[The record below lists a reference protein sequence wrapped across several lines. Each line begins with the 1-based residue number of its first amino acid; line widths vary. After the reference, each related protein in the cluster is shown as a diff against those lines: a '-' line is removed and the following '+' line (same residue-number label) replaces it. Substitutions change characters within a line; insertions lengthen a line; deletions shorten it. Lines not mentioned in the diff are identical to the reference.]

1 MNKITLFGVVQ
12 GVGMRPFIYTLAQKL
27 ELVGFV
33 RNTQVAL
40 EIILPAHKTESFLN
54 ALKKGLPP
62 LALVEKI
69 IISPYDKTLKFNDFR
84 ILESKNHPLNLLS
97 QIPKD
102 LGVCEDCLREI
113 RDKNSPYFHYA
124 FNSCAKCGARYS
136 LLSALPYDRENSAL
150 KPFKLC
156 GFCAFVYKDANNKR
170 FHIQGISCKK
180 CGITLNYKRFKND
193 DALLECAKDIQKG
206 KIIALKG
213 NDDALLE
220 CAKDIQKGKIIALK
234 GLGGFALLCDGRNF
248 QTIERLRLLKNRPLK
263 PFALM
268 FKDLNTAK
276 QHAFLN
282 ALECESLNSTSAPI
296 LLARKKPN
304 TPLAPNIAK
313 NSPFYGVILPY
324 TPLHALLLDLLD
336 FPIVF
341 TSANF
346 SSLPLASDEAEI
358 DALSFIFDFKL
369 THNRAI
375 IHRIDDSIAQCID
388 NAIRPMRLARGFAPL
403 YLTLPKRS
411 NHSPK
416 KILALGAE
424 QKGHFSLLDSETS
437 ILLLSP
443 FCGDLSVLE
452 NEKHFKETLNF
463 FLKTYDFKPTIL
475 ACDKHKNYTT
485 TKMAFDFNTPL
496 LQVQHH
502 HAHFLANVLDALLQD
517 PHLNHPF
524 IGIIWDGS
532 GAYENKIYGAE
543 CFVGDFERIEE
554 IARFEEFLLLGG
566 EKAIKE
572 PKRLVLEIA
581 LKHQLNK
588 LLKRVQKHFK
598 EDELEIFQQMHD
610 REIQSVA
617 TNSIG
622 RLFDIVA
629 FSLDLVGT
637 ISFEAESGQVLENL
651 ALQSDEIAF
660 YPFKIKNSVV
670 CLKEFYQAFE
680 KDLGVLEPERIAKK
694 FFNSLVEII
703 TALIAPF
710 KKHVVVCSGGVF
722 CNQLL
727 CEQLA
732 KRLRGLKRQ
741 YFFHKHFP
749 PNDSSIPV
757 GQALMAYFN
766 PTIIKKG

>member
-1 MNKITLFGVVQ
+1 MCNDATLLNQITLFGVVQ
-12 GVGMRPFIYTLAQKL
+12 GVGMRPFVYTLAQKL
-27 ELVGFV
+27 GLVGFT
-33 RNTQVAL
+33 RNTQAAL

-69 IISPYDKTLKFNDFR
+69 IISPYDKALHFNDFR

-136 LLSALPYDRENSAL
+136 LLNALPYDRENSAL

-156 GFCAFVYKDANNKR
+156 KFCASVYKDAHNKR

-180 CGITLNYKRFKND
+180 CGIALNYK
-193 DALLECAKDIQKG
+193 Q
-206 KIIALKG
+206 LK

-234 GLGGFALLCDGRNF
+234 GLGGFALLCDARNF

-268 FKDLNTAK
+268 FKDLNSAK

-282 ALECESLNSTSAPI
+282 ELECESLSSISAPI
-296 LLARKKPN
+296 LLARKKPD
-304 TPLAPNIAK
+304 TQLAPNIAK

-375 IHRIDDSIAQCID
+375 IHRIDDSIAQRVD

-403 YLTLPKRS
+403 YLALPKRS
-411 NHSPK
+411 NHPPK

-437 ILLLSP
+437 VLLLSP

-463 FLKTYDFKPTIL
+463 FLKTYDFKPTLL
-475 ACDKHKNYTT
+475 ACDKHQNYTT
-485 TKMAFDFNTPL
+485 TQMAFEFNTPL

-502 HAHFLANVLDALLQD
+502 HAHFLASVLDALLQD

-532 GAYENKIYGAE
+532 GAYDNKIYGAE

-554 IARFEEFLLLGG
+554 IARFEEFWLLGG
-566 EKAIKE
+566 QKAIKE
-572 PKRLVLEIA
+572 PKRLILEIA

-588 LLKRVQKHFK
+588 LLGRIQKHFK
-598 EDELEIFQQMHD
+598 EDELEIFKQMHD
-610 REIQSVA
+610 KKIQSVA

-660 YPFKIKNSVV
+660 YPFEIKNSVV
-670 CLKEFYQAFE
+670 GLKEFYQAFE
-680 KDLGVLEPERIAKK
+680 KDLGVLEPKCIAKK

-710 KKHVVVCSGGVF
+710 KEHVVVCSGGVF

-732 KRLRGLKRQ
+732 KRLKKLQRE

>member
-33 RNTQVAL
+33 RNTQAAL
-40 EIILPAHKTESFLN
+40 EIILPTHQTESFLN

-69 IISPYDKTLKFNDFR
+69 IISPYDKTLKFNGFR
-84 ILESKNHPLNLLS
+84 ILESKNHSLNLIS

-136 LLSALPYDRENSAL
+136 LLNALPYDRENSAL

-180 CGITLNYKRFKND
+180 CGITLNYKHFK
-193 DALLECAKDIQKG
+193 
-206 KIIALKG
+206 

-234 GLGGFALLCDGRNF
+234 GLGGFALLCDARNF

-268 FKDLNTAK
+268 FKDLSTAK

-388 NAIRPMRLARGFAPL
+388 NAMRPMRLARGFAPL

-411 NHSPK
+411 NHSQK

-475 ACDKHKNYTT
+475 ACDKHQNYTT
-485 TKMAFDFNTPL
+485 TKMACDFNTPL

-502 HAHFLANVLDALLQD
+502 HAHFLASVLDALLQD
-517 PHLNHPF
+517 PHLNDPF

-588 LLKRVQKHFK
+588 LLKRVQKHSK

-610 REIQSVA
+610 RKIQSIA

-622 RLFDIVA
+622 RLFDIIA

-710 KKHVVVCSGGVF
+710 KEHVVVCSGGVF

>member
-1 MNKITLFGVVQ
+1 MNQITLFGVVQ

-33 RNTQVAL
+33 RNAQAAL

-54 ALKKGLPP
+54 ALKKELPP
-62 LALVEKI
+62 LALIKKI
-69 IISPYDKTLKFNDFR
+69 IISPYNKALNFNDFR

-102 LGVCEDCLREI
+102 LGVCKDCLREI

-136 LLSALPYDRENSAL
+136 LLNAMPYDRENSAL

-156 GFCAFVYKDANNKR
+156 EFCASVYKDAHNKR

-180 CGITLNYKRFKND
+180 CGIALNYKRFK
-193 DALLECAKDIQKG
+193 KRFK
-206 KIIALKG
+206 

-234 GLGGFALLCDGRNF
+234 GLGGFALLCDARNF
-248 QTIERLRLLKNRPLK
+248 KTIERLRLLKNRPLK

-268 FKDLNTAK
+268 FKDLESAK

-282 ALECESLNSTSAPI
+282 ALECESLISTSAPI
-296 LLARKKPN
+296 LLVRKKPD
-304 TPLAPNIAK
+304 TQLAPNIAK

-346 SSLPLASDEAEI
+346 SSLPLASDETEI
-358 DALSFIFDFKL
+358 DSLSFIFDFKL

-375 IHRIDDSIAQCID
+375 IHRIDDSIVQRVD
-388 NAIRPMRLARGFAPL
+388 NIIRPMRLARGFAPL

-411 NHSPK
+411 NHTPK

-437 ILLLSP
+437 VLLLSP

-463 FLKTYDFKPTIL
+463 FLKTYDFKPTLL
-475 ACDKHKNYTT
+475 ACDKHQNYTT
-485 TKMAFDFNTPL
+485 TQMALEFNTPL

-502 HAHFLANVLDALLQD
+502 HAHFLASVLDALLQN

-524 IGIIWDGS
+524 IGIVWDGS
-532 GAYENKIYGAE
+532 GAYENKVYGAE

-554 IARFEEFLLLGG
+554 IARFEEFWLLGG
-566 EKAIKE
+566 QKAIKE

-610 REIQSVA
+610 KKIQSVA

-651 ALQSDEIAF
+651 ALQSDESAF
-660 YPFKIKNSVV
+660 YPFTIKNSVV

-680 KDLGVLEPERIAKK
+680 KDLGVLEPKRIAKK

-710 KKHVVVCSGGVF
+710 KEHVVVCSGGVF

-732 KRLRGLKRQ
+732 KRLKKLQRE

-766 PTIIKKG
+766 PIIIKKG

>member
-12 GVGMRPFIYTLAQKL
+12 GVGMRPFVYTLAQKL

-33 RNTQVAL
+33 RNTQAAL
-40 EIILPAHKTESFLN
+40 EIVLPAHKTESFLN

-69 IISPYDKTLKFNDFR
+69 IISPYDKALHFNDFR

-136 LLSALPYDRENSAL
+136 LLNALPYDRENSAL

-156 GFCAFVYKDANNKR
+156 EFCASVYQDPTNKR

-180 CGITLNYKRFKND
+180 CGIALNYKRFKND
-193 DALLECAKDIQKG
+193 NALLECAKD
-206 KIIALKG
+206 L
-213 NDDALLE
+213 
-220 CAKDIQKGKIIALK
+220 QKGKIIALK
-234 GLGGFALLCDGRNF
+234 GLGGFALLCDARNF

-268 FKDLNTAK
+268 FKDLKSAK

-296 LLARKKPN
+296 LLVRKKPD
-304 TPLAPNIAK
+304 TQLAPNIAK

-375 IHRIDDSIAQCID
+375 IHRIDDSIVQRVD
-388 NAIRPMRLARGFAPL
+388 NIIRPMRLARGFAPL

-411 NHSPK
+411 NGSQK

-424 QKGHFSLLDSETS
+424 QKGHFSLLDSKTS
-437 ILLLSP
+437 VLLLSP

-463 FLKTYDFKPTIL
+463 FLKTYDFKPTLL
-475 ACDKHKNYTT
+475 ACDKHQNYTT
-485 TKMAFDFNTPL
+485 TQMAFDFNTPL

-502 HAHFLANVLDALLQD
+502 HAHFLASVLDALLQD

-532 GAYENKIYGAE
+532 GAYENKVYGAE
-543 CFVGDFERIEE
+543 CFVGDLERIEE
-554 IARFEEFLLLGG
+554 VARFEEFWLLGG
-566 EKAIKE
+566 QKAIKE

-588 LLKRVQKHFK
+588 LLERIQKHFK

-610 REIQSVA
+610 KKIQSVA

-660 YPFKIKNSVV
+660 YPFEIKNSVV
-670 CLKEFYQAFE
+670 GLKDFYQAFE
-680 KDLGVLEPERIAKK
+680 KDLGVLEPKRIAKK

-710 KKHVVVCSGGVF
+710 KEHVVVCSGGVF

-732 KRLRGLKRQ
+732 QRLRGLKRQ

-749 PNDSSIPV
+749 PNDSSIPI

>member
-33 RNTQVAL
+33 RNTQAAL
-40 EIILPAHKTESFLN
+40 EIVLPAHKTESFLN
-54 ALKKGLPP
+54 ALKKELPP

-69 IISPYDKTLKFNDFR
+69 IISPYDKVLHFNDFR

-102 LGVCEDCLREI
+102 LGVCKDCLREI

-136 LLSALPYDRENSAL
+136 LLNALPYDRENSAL

-156 GFCAFVYKDANNKR
+156 EFCASIYQDPTNKR

-180 CGITLNYKRFKND
+180 CGIALNYKRFK
-193 DALLECAKDIQKG
+193 
-206 KIIALKG
+206 

-234 GLGGFALLCDGRNF
+234 GLGGFALLCDARNF

-268 FKDLNTAK
+268 FKDLNAAK

-296 LLARKKPN
+296 LLARKKPD
-304 TPLAPNIAK
+304 TQLAPNIAK

-358 DALSFIFDFKL
+358 DSLSFIFDFKL

-375 IHRIDDSIAQCID
+375 IHRIDDSIVQRVD
-388 NAIRPMRLARGFAPL
+388 NIIRPMRLARGFAPL

-411 NHSPK
+411 NGSPK
-416 KILALGAE
+416 KILALGAQ
-424 QKGHFSLLDSETS
+424 QKGHFSLLNSETS

-463 FLKTYDFKPTIL
+463 FLKTYDFKPTLL

-502 HAHFLANVLDALLQD
+502 HAHFLASVLDALLQD

-532 GAYENKIYGAE
+532 GAYDNKIYGAE

-554 IARFEEFLLLGG
+554 VARFEEFWLLGG
-566 EKAIKE
+566 RKAIKE

-588 LLKRVQKHFK
+588 LLRCVQKHFK

-610 REIQSVA
+610 KKIQSVA

-629 FSLDLVGT
+629 FSLDLTGT

-651 ALQSDEIAF
+651 ALQSDEITF
-660 YPFKIKNSVV
+660 YPFEIKNSVV
-670 CLKEFYQAFE
+670 GLKEFYQAFE
-680 KDLGVLEPERIAKK
+680 KDLGVLEPKRIAKK

-710 KKHVVVCSGGVF
+710 KGHVVVCSGGVF

-749 PNDSSIPV
+749 PNDSSIPI

>member
-12 GVGMRPFIYTLAQKL
+12 GVGMRPFVYTLAQKL
-27 ELVGFV
+27 GLVGFA
-33 RNTQVAL
+33 RNAQAAL
-40 EIILPAHKTESFLN
+40 EIVLPAHKTESFLN

-69 IISPYDKTLKFNDFR
+69 IISPYDKALHFNDFR

-136 LLSALPYDRENSAL
+136 LLNAMPYDRENSAL

-156 GFCAFVYKDANNKR
+156 GFCASVYKDANNKR

-180 CGITLNYKRFKND
+180 CGIALNYKRFK
-193 DALLECAKDIQKG
+193 
-206 KIIALKG
+206 

-234 GLGGFALLCDGRNF
+234 GLGGFALLCDARNF

-268 FKDLNTAK
+268 FKDLNAAK

-282 ALECESLNSTSAPI
+282 ELECESLNSVSAPI

-304 TPLAPNIAK
+304 VKLAPNIAK

-336 FPIVF
+336 SPIVF

-346 SSLPLASDEAEI
+346 NSLPLASDEKEI
-358 DALSFIFDFKL
+358 DSLHFIFDFKL

-375 IHRIDDSIAQCID
+375 IHRIDDSIAQRVD

-411 NHSPK
+411 FNAPK

-437 ILLLSP
+437 VVLLSP

-475 ACDKHKNYTT
+475 ACDKHQNYTT
-485 TKMAFDFNTPL
+485 TKMAFEFNTPL

-502 HAHFLANVLDALLQD
+502 HAHFLASVLDALLQD

-524 IGIIWDGS
+524 IGIVWDGS
-532 GAYENKIYGAE
+532 GAYENKVYGAE
-543 CFVGDFERIEE
+543 CFVGDLERIEE
-554 IARFEEFLLLGG
+554 VARFEEFWLLGG
-566 EKAIKE
+566 QKAIKE
-572 PKRLVLEIA
+572 PRRLVLEIA

-610 REIQSVA
+610 KKIQSVA

-660 YPFKIKNSVV
+660 YPFEIKNSVV
-670 CLKEFYQAFE
+670 GLKEFYQAFE
-680 KDLGVLEPERIAKK
+680 KDLGVLEPKRIAKK
-694 FFNSLVEII
+694 FFNSLIEII

-710 KKHVVVCSGGVF
+710 KGHVVVCSGGVF

-732 KRLRGLKRQ
+732 KRLKKLQRE

>member
-33 RNTQVAL
+33 RNTQAAL

-62 LALVEKI
+62 LALVEKT
-69 IISPYDKTLKFNDFR
+69 IISPYDKALHFNGFR

-136 LLSALPYDRENSAL
+136 LLNAMPYDRENSAL

-156 GFCAFVYKDANNKR
+156 KFCASTYQDPTNKR

-180 CGITLNYKRFKND
+180 CGIAPNYKRFK
-193 DALLECAKDIQKG
+193 
-206 KIIALKG
+206 

-234 GLGGFALLCDGRNF
+234 GLGGFALLCDARNF

-268 FKDLNTAK
+268 FKDLKSAK

-282 ALECESLNSTSAPI
+282 ELECESLSSINAPI
-296 LLARKKPN
+296 LLARKKPD
-304 TPLAPNIAK
+304 TQLAPNIAK

-336 FPIVF
+336 SPIIF

-346 SSLPLASDEAEI
+346 SSLPLASDEKEI
-358 DALSFIFDFKL
+358 DSLHFIFDFKL

-375 IHRIDDSIAQCID
+375 IHRIDDSIAQRVD

-411 NHSPK
+411 FNAPK

-437 ILLLSP
+437 VVLLSP

-463 FLKTYDFKPTIL
+463 FLKTYDFKPTLL
-475 ACDKHKNYTT
+475 ACDKHQNYTT
-485 TKMAFDFNTPL
+485 TKMAFEFNTPL

-502 HAHFLANVLDALLQD
+502 HAHFLASILDALLQD

-524 IGIIWDGS
+524 IGIVWDGS

-554 IARFEEFLLLGG
+554 TARFEEFWLLGG
-566 EKAIKE
+566 QKAIKE
-572 PKRLVLEIA
+572 PKRLVLEIS

-588 LLKRVQKHFK
+588 LLERIQKHFK

-610 REIQSVA
+610 KKIQSIA

-629 FSLDLVGT
+629 FSLDLTGT

-660 YPFKIKNSVV
+660 YPFTIKNSVV
-670 CLKEFYQAFE
+670 GLKDFYQAFE

-703 TALIAPF
+703 TALIVPF
-710 KKHVVVCSGGVF
+710 KEHVVVCSGGVF

-749 PNDSSIPV
+749 PNDSSIPI

>member
-33 RNTQVAL
+33 RNTQAAL
-40 EIILPAHKTESFLN
+40 EIILPAHQTESFLN

-69 IISPYDKTLKFNDFR
+69 VISPYDKTLKSNDFR

-113 RDKNSPYFHYA
+113 RDKSSPYFHYA

-136 LLSALPYDRENSAL
+136 LLNALPYDRENSAL

-156 GFCAFVYKDANNKR
+156 GFCASTYQDPTNKR

-180 CGITLNYKRFKND
+180 CGITLNYKHFK
-193 DALLECAKDIQKG
+193 
-206 KIIALKG
+206 

-234 GLGGFALLCDGRNF
+234 GLGGFALLCDARNF

-282 ALECESLNSTSAPI
+282 ALECESLNSTSTPI

-375 IHRIDDSIAQCID
+375 IHRIDDSIVQCID
-388 NAIRPMRLARGFAPL
+388 NAMRPMRLARGFAPL

-411 NHSPK
+411 NDSQK

-485 TKMAFDFNTPL
+485 TKMACDFNTPL

-502 HAHFLANVLDALLQD
+502 HAHFLASVLDALLQD
-517 PHLNHPF
+517 PHLNDPF

-588 LLKRVQKHFK
+588 LLECVQKHFK

-610 REIQSVA
+610 REIQSTA

-629 FSLDLVGT
+629 FSLDLTRT

-710 KKHVVVCSGGVF
+710 KEHVVVCSGGVF

>member
-1 MNKITLFGVVQ
+1 MCNDAALLNKITLFGVVQ
-12 GVGMRPFIYTLAQKL
+12 GVGMRPFVYTLAQKL
-27 ELVGFV
+27 GLVGFA
-33 RNTQVAL
+33 RNAQAAL
-40 EIILPAHKTESFLN
+40 EIVLPAHKTESFLN

-69 IISPYDKTLKFNDFR
+69 IISPYDKALHFNDFR

-136 LLSALPYDRENSAL
+136 LLNAMPYDRENSAL

-156 GFCAFVYKDANNKR
+156 GFCASVYKDAHNKR

-180 CGITLNYKRFKND
+180 CGIALTYK
-193 DALLECAKDIQKG
+193 Q
-206 KIIALKG
+206 LK

-234 GLGGFALLCDGRNF
+234 GLGGFALLCDARNF
-248 QTIERLRLLKNRPLK
+248 KTIERLRLLKNRPLK

-268 FKDLNTAK
+268 FKDLNSAK

-296 LLARKKPN
+296 LLARKKPD
-304 TPLAPNIAK
+304 TQLAPNIAK

-346 SSLPLASDEAEI
+346 SSLPLASNEKEI
-358 DALSFIFDFKL
+358 DSLHFIFDFKL

-375 IHRIDDSIAQCID
+375 IHRIDDSIAQRVD

-411 NHSPK
+411 NHPPK
-416 KILALGAE
+416 KILALGTE

-437 ILLLSP
+437 VLLLSP

-463 FLKTYDFKPTIL
+463 FLKTYDFKPTLL
-475 ACDKHKNYTT
+475 ACDKHQNYTT
-485 TKMAFDFNTPL
+485 TQMAFEFNTPL

-502 HAHFLANVLDALLQD
+502 HAHFLASVLDALLQD

-524 IGIIWDGS
+524 IGIVWDGS
-532 GAYENKIYGAE
+532 GAYENKVYGAE
-543 CFVGDFERIEE
+543 CFVGDLERIEE
-554 IARFEEFLLLGG
+554 IARFEEFWLLGG
-566 EKAIKE
+566 QKAIKE
-572 PKRLVLEIA
+572 PRRLVLEIA

-598 EDELEIFQQMHD
+598 EDELGIFKQMHD
-610 REIQSVA
+610 KKIQSVA

-660 YPFKIKNSVV
+660 YPFEIKNSVV
-670 CLKEFYQAFE
+670 GLKEFYQAFE
-680 KDLGVLEPERIAKK
+680 KDLGVLEPNRIAKK

-710 KKHVVVCSGGVF
+710 KGHVVVCSGGVF

-732 KRLRGLKRQ
+732 KRLKKLQRE

-766 PTIIKKG
+766 PTIIKKDKNG

>member
-1 MNKITLFGVVQ
+1 MCNDATLLNKITLFGVVQ
-12 GVGMRPFIYTLAQKL
+12 GVGMRPFVYTLAQKL

-33 RNTQVAL
+33 RNTQAAL

-54 ALKKGLPP
+54 ALKKELPP
-62 LALVEKI
+62 LALIKKI
-69 IISPYDKTLKFNDFR
+69 IISPYDKALHFNDFR

-102 LGVCEDCLREI
+102 LGVCKDCLREI

-136 LLSALPYDRENSAL
+136 LLNALPYDRENSAL

-156 GFCAFVYKDANNKR
+156 EFCASIYQDPTNKR

-180 CGITLNYKRFKND
+180 CGIVLNYKRFKND
-193 DALLECAKDIQKG
+193 DALLECAKD
-206 KIIALKG
+206 L
-213 NDDALLE
+213 
-220 CAKDIQKGKIIALK
+220 QKGKIIALK

-296 LLARKKPN
+296 LLAHKKPD

-358 DALSFIFDFKL
+358 DSLSFIFDFKL

-375 IHRIDDSIAQCID
+375 IHRIDDSIVQRVD
-388 NAIRPMRLARGFAPL
+388 NIIRPMRLARGFAPL

-411 NHSPK
+411 NGSPK
-416 KILALGAE
+416 KILALGAQ

-463 FLKTYDFKPTIL
+463 FLKTYDFKPTLL
-475 ACDKHKNYTT
+475 ACDKHQNYTT
-485 TKMAFDFNTPL
+485 TKMAFEFNTPL

-502 HAHFLANVLDALLQD
+502 HAHFLASVLDALLQD
-517 PHLNHPF
+517 PHLNNPF
-524 IGIIWDGS
+524 IGIVWDGS

-543 CFVGDFERIEE
+543 CFVGDLERIEE
-554 IARFEEFLLLGG
+554 VARFEEFLLLGG
-566 EKAIKE
+566 QKAIKE

-610 REIQSVA
+610 KKIQSVA

-622 RLFDIVA
+622 RLFDIIA
-629 FSLDLVGT
+629 FSLDLTGT

-660 YPFKIKNSVV
+660 YPFTIKNSVV
-670 CLKEFYQAFE
+670 CLKDFYQAFE

-710 KKHVVVCSGGVF
+710 KEHVVVCSGGVF

-732 KRLRGLKRQ
+732 KRLRGLKRK

-749 PNDSSIPV
+749 PNDSSIPI

>member
-33 RNTQVAL
+33 RNTQAAL

-62 LALVEKI
+62 LALVKKT
-69 IISPYDKTLKFNDFR
+69 IISPYDKALHFNDFR

-102 LGVCEDCLREI
+102 LGVCKDCLREI
-113 RDKNSPYFHYA
+113 RDKNSHYFHYA

-136 LLSALPYDRENSAL
+136 LLNAMPYDRENSAL

-156 GFCAFVYKDANNKR
+156 KFCASVYKDAHNKR

-180 CGITLNYKRFKND
+180 CGIALNYK
-193 DALLECAKDIQKG
+193 Q
-206 KIIALKG
+206 LK

-234 GLGGFALLCDGRNF
+234 GLGGFALLCDARNF

-268 FKDLNTAK
+268 FKDLNSVK

-282 ALECESLNSTSAPI
+282 ALECESLNSASAPI
-296 LLARKKPN
+296 LLAHKKPD
-304 TPLAPNIAK
+304 TQLAPNIAK

-346 SSLPLASDEAEI
+346 SSLPLASDEKEI
-358 DALSFIFDFKL
+358 DSLHFIFDFKL

-375 IHRIDDSIAQCID
+375 IHRIDDSIAQYID

-411 NHSPK
+411 NGSPK

-463 FLKTYDFKPTIL
+463 FLKTYDFKPTLL

-502 HAHFLANVLDALLQD
+502 HAHFLASVLDALLQD

-524 IGIIWDGS
+524 IGIVWDGS

-543 CFVGDFERIEE
+543 CFVGDLERIEE
-554 IARFEEFLLLGG
+554 IARFEEFWLLGG
-566 EKAIKE
+566 QKAIKE

-588 LLKRVQKHFK
+588 LLKHVQKHFK

-610 REIQSVA
+610 KKIQSIA

-629 FSLDLVGT
+629 FSLGLTGT

-680 KDLGVLEPERIAKK
+680 KDLGVLEPKRIAKK

-710 KKHVVVCSGGVF
+710 KEHVVVCSGGVF

-749 PNDSSIPV
+749 PNDSSIPI

-766 PTIIKKG
+766 PTII

>member
-33 RNTQVAL
+33 RNTQAAL
-40 EIILPAHKTESFLN
+40 EIILPTHKTESFLN

-69 IISPYDKTLKFNDFR
+69 IISPYDKTLKSNDFR

-136 LLSALPYDRENSAL
+136 LLNALPYDRENSAL

-180 CGITLNYKRFKND
+180 CGITLNYKHFK
-193 DALLECAKDIQKG
+193 
-206 KIIALKG
+206 

-234 GLGGFALLCDGRNF
+234 GLGGFALLCDARNF

-296 LLARKKPN
+296 LLAHKKPN

-358 DALSFIFDFKL
+358 DALNFIFDFKL

-375 IHRIDDSIAQCID
+375 IHRIDDSIAQHID
-388 NAIRPMRLARGFAPL
+388 NAMRPMRLARGFAPL

-411 NHSPK
+411 NGSPK
-416 KILALGAE
+416 KILALGAQ

-502 HAHFLANVLDALLQD
+502 HAHFLASVLDALLQD
-517 PHLNHPF
+517 PHLNDPF

-610 REIQSVA
+610 RKIQSIA

-622 RLFDIVA
+622 RLFDIIA

-670 CLKEFYQAFE
+670 CLKDFYQAFE

-694 FFNSLVEII
+694 FFNSLTEII

-710 KKHVVVCSGGVF
+710 KEHVVVCSGGVF

-749 PNDSSIPV
+749 PNDSSIPI

>member
-1 MNKITLFGVVQ
+1 MVQ

-33 RNTQVAL
+33 RNTQAAL

-69 IISPYDKTLKFNDFR
+69 IINPYDKTLKSNDFR

-136 LLSALPYDRENSAL
+136 LLNALPYDRENSAL

-156 GFCAFVYKDANNKR
+156 RFCAFVYKDANNKR

-180 CGITLNYKRFKND
+180 CGITLNYKHFK
-193 DALLECAKDIQKG
+193 
-206 KIIALKG
+206 

-234 GLGGFALLCDGRNF
+234 GLGGFALLCDARNF

-296 LLARKKPN
+296 LLVRKKPN

-336 FPIVF
+336 FPIIF

-346 SSLPLASDEAEI
+346 NSLPLASDEAEI

-463 FLKTYDFKPTIL
+463 FLKTYDFKPTLL

-485 TKMAFDFNTPL
+485 TKMACDFNTPL
-496 LQVQHH
+496 MQVQHH
-502 HAHFLANVLDALLQD
+502 HAHFLASVLDALLQD
-517 PHLNHPF
+517 PHLNDPF

-532 GAYENKIYGAE
+532 GVYENKIYGAE

-581 LKHQLNK
+581 LKHQLNI
-588 LLKRVQKHFK
+588 LLERVQKHFK

-629 FSLDLVGT
+629 FSLDLTGT

-670 CLKEFYQAFE
+670 CLKDFYQAFE

-694 FFNSLVEII
+694 FFNSLTEII

-710 KKHVVVCSGGVF
+710 KEHVVVCSGGVF

-749 PNDSSIPV
+749 PNDSSISI

>member
-1 MNKITLFGVVQ
+1 MCNDATLLNKITLFGVVQ

-33 RNTQVAL
+33 RNTQAAL
-40 EIILPAHKTESFLN
+40 EIILPAHQTESFLN

-69 IISPYDKTLKFNDFR
+69 IISPYDKTLKSNDFR
-84 ILESKNHPLNLLS
+84 ILESKNHSLNLLS

-136 LLSALPYDRENSAL
+136 LLNALPYDRENSAL

-156 GFCAFVYKDANNKR
+156 GFCTFVYKDANNKR

-206 KIIALKG
+206 KIIAF
-213 NDDALLE
+213 
-220 CAKDIQKGKIIALK
+220 K
-234 GLGGFALLCDGRNF
+234 GLGGFALLCDARNF

-336 FPIVF
+336 FPIIF

-346 SSLPLASDEAEI
+346 SSLPLASDEDEI

-369 THNRAI
+369 THNRTI
-375 IHRIDDSIAQCID
+375 IHRIDDSIVQCID
-388 NAIRPMRLARGFAPL
+388 NAMRPMRLARGFAPL

-485 TKMAFDFNTPL
+485 TKMACDFNTPL

-502 HAHFLANVLDALLQD
+502 HAHFLASVLDALLQD
-517 PHLNHPF
+517 PHLNNPF

-554 IARFEEFLLLGG
+554 VARFEEFLLLGG

-572 PKRLVLEIA
+572 PKRLVLEIS

-588 LLKRVQKHFK
+588 LLERVQKHFK

-629 FSLDLVGT
+629 FSLDLTGT

-670 CLKEFYQAFE
+670 CLKDFYQAFE

-710 KKHVVVCSGGVF
+710 KEHVVVCSGGVF

>member
-1 MNKITLFGVVQ
+1 MCNDAALLNKITLFGVVQ
-12 GVGMRPFIYTLAQKL
+12 GVGMRPFVYTLAQKL
-27 ELVGFV
+27 GLVGFA
-33 RNTQVAL
+33 RNAQAAL
-40 EIILPAHKTESFLN
+40 EIVLPTHKTESFLN

-69 IISPYDKTLKFNDFR
+69 VISPYDKALHFNDFR

-136 LLSALPYDRENSAL
+136 LLNALPYDRENSAL

-156 GFCAFVYKDANNKR
+156 GFCASVYKDANNKR

-180 CGITLNYKRFKND
+180 CGIALNYK
-193 DALLECAKDIQKG
+193 Q
-206 KIIALKG
+206 LK

-234 GLGGFALLCDGRNF
+234 GLGGFALLCDARNF
-248 QTIERLRLLKNRPLK
+248 QTIERLRLLKKRPLK

-268 FKDLNTAK
+268 FKDLKSAK

-282 ALECESLNSTSAPI
+282 ELECESLISVSAPI
-296 LLARKKPN
+296 LLARKKPD
-304 TPLAPNIAK
+304 TQLAPNIAK

-346 SSLPLASDEAEI
+346 SSLPLASDEKEI
-358 DALSFIFDFKL
+358 DSLHFIFDFKL

-375 IHRIDDSIAQCID
+375 IHRIDDSIAQRVD

-411 NHSPK
+411 NHPPK

-463 FLKTYDFKPTIL
+463 FLKTYDFKPTLL
-475 ACDKHKNYTT
+475 ACDKHQNYTT
-485 TKMAFDFNTPL
+485 TKMAFEFNTPL

-502 HAHFLANVLDALLQD
+502 HAHFLASVLDALLQD

-532 GAYENKIYGAE
+532 GAYDNKIYGAE
-543 CFVGDFERIEE
+543 CFIGDFERIEE
-554 IARFEEFLLLGG
+554 VARFEEFWLLGG
-566 EKAIKE
+566 QKAIKE

-588 LLKRVQKHFK
+588 LLGRIQKHFK
-598 EDELEIFQQMHD
+598 EDELEIFKQMHD
-610 REIQSVA
+610 KKIQSVA

-622 RLFDIVA
+622 RLFDMVA

-660 YPFKIKNSVV
+660 YPFEIKNSVV
-670 CLKEFYQAFE
+670 GLKEFYQAFE
-680 KDLGVLEPERIAKK
+680 KDLGVLEPKRIAKK

-710 KKHVVVCSGGVF
+710 KDHVVVCSGGVF

-732 KRLRGLKRQ
+732 KRLKKLQRE

>member
-1 MNKITLFGVVQ
+1 MVQ
-12 GVGMRPFIYTLAQKL
+12 GVGMRPFIYALAQKL
-27 ELVGFV
+27 ELVGFT
-33 RNTQVAL
+33 RNTQAAL

-69 IISPYDKTLKFNDFR
+69 IISPYDKALHFNDFR

-102 LGVCEDCLREI
+102 LGVCKDCLCEI

-136 LLSALPYDRENSAL
+136 LLNALPYDRENSAL

-156 GFCAFVYKDANNKR
+156 EFCASAYQDPTNKR

-180 CGITLNYKRFKND
+180 CGIALNYKRFK
-193 DALLECAKDIQKG
+193 
-206 KIIALKG
+206 

-282 ALECESLNSTSAPI
+282 ALECESLNSASAPI
-296 LLARKKPN
+296 LLARKKPD

-346 SSLPLASDEAEI
+346 SSLPLASDEKEI
-358 DALSFIFDFKL
+358 DSLHFIFDFKF

-375 IHRIDDSIAQCID
+375 IHRIDDSIAQYID

-403 YLTLPKRS
+403 YLALPKRS
-411 NHSPK
+411 NGSPK
-416 KILALGAE
+416 KILALGAQ
-424 QKGHFSLLDSETS
+424 QKGHFSLLDSKTS
-437 ILLLSP
+437 VLLLSP

-502 HAHFLANVLDALLQD
+502 HAHFLASMLDALLQD

-524 IGIIWDGS
+524 IGIVWDGS
-532 GAYENKIYGAE
+532 GAYGNKIYGAE
-543 CFVGDFERIEE
+543 CFVGDLERIEE
-554 IARFEEFLLLGG
+554 VARFEEFWLLGG
-566 EKAIKE
+566 QKAIKE
-572 PKRLVLEIA
+572 PKRLVLEIS

-588 LLKRVQKHFK
+588 LLKRIQKHFK
-598 EDELEIFQQMHD
+598 EDELEIFKQMHD
-610 REIQSVA
+610 KKIQSIA

-629 FSLDLVGT
+629 FSLDLTGT

-660 YPFKIKNSVV
+660 YPFEIKNSVV
-670 CLKEFYQAFE
+670 GLKDFYQAFE
-680 KDLGVLEPERIAKK
+680 KDLGVLEPKHIAKK

-710 KKHVVVCSGGVF
+710 KEHVVVCSGGVF

-749 PNDSSIPV
+749 PNDSSIPI

>member
-33 RNTQVAL
+33 RNTQAAL
-40 EIILPAHKTESFLN
+40 EIILPAHQTESFLN

-69 IISPYDKTLKFNDFR
+69 IISPYDKALHFNDFR

-102 LGVCEDCLREI
+102 LGVCKDCLNEI
-113 RDKNSPYFHYA
+113 KDKNSPYFHYA

-136 LLSALPYDRENSAL
+136 LLNAMPYDRENSAL

-156 GFCAFVYKDANNKR
+156 GFCASIYQDPRNKR

-180 CGITLNYKRFKND
+180 CGIALNYKRFKND

-213 NDDALLE
+213 
-220 CAKDIQKGKIIALK
+220 
-234 GLGGFALLCDGRNF
+234 LGGFALVCDARNF

-268 FKDLNTAK
+268 FKDLKSAK

-296 LLARKKPN
+296 LLAHKKPD
-304 TPLAPNIAK
+304 TQLAPNIAK

-346 SSLPLASDEAEI
+346 SSLPLASDEKEI
-358 DALSFIFDFKL
+358 DSLHFIFDFKL

-375 IHRIDDSIAQCID
+375 IHRIDDSIVQRVD
-388 NAIRPMRLARGFAPL
+388 NIIRPMRLARGFAPL

-411 NHSPK
+411 NHPPQ

-463 FLKTYDFKPTIL
+463 FLKTYDFKPTLL
-475 ACDKHKNYTT
+475 ACDKHQNYTT
-485 TKMAFDFNTPL
+485 TQMAFDFNTPL

-502 HAHFLANVLDALLQD
+502 HAHFLASVLDALLQD
-517 PHLNHPF
+517 PHLNHSF
-524 IGIIWDGS
+524 IGIVWDGS
-532 GAYENKIYGAE
+532 GAYENKVYGAE
-543 CFVGDFERIEE
+543 CFVGDLERIEE

-566 EKAIKE
+566 QKAIKE

-588 LLKRVQKHFK
+588 LLRRVQKHFK

-610 REIQSVA
+610 KKIQSVA

-629 FSLDLVGT
+629 FSLDLTGT

-651 ALQSDEIAF
+651 ALQSDESAF
-660 YPFKIKNSVV
+660 YPFEIKNSVV
-670 CLKEFYQAFE
+670 GLKAFYQAFE
-680 KDLGVLEPERIAKK
+680 KDLGVLEPKRIAKK

-710 KKHVVVCSGGVF
+710 KEHVVVCSGGVF

-732 KRLRGLKRQ
+732 QRFKKLQRE

-766 PTIIKKG
+766 PIIIKKG

>member
-1 MNKITLFGVVQ
+1 MVQ
-12 GVGMRPFIYTLAQKL
+12 GVGMRPFVYTLAQKL
-27 ELVGFV
+27 GLVGFA
-33 RNTQVAL
+33 RNAQAAL
-40 EIILPAHKTESFLN
+40 EIVLPAHKTESFLN

-69 IISPYDKTLKFNDFR
+69 IISPYDKALHFNDFR

-102 LGVCEDCLREI
+102 LGVCKDCLREI

-136 LLSALPYDRENSAL
+136 LLNALPYDRENSAL

-156 GFCAFVYKDANNKR
+156 EFCASVYKNAHNKR

-180 CGITLNYKRFKND
+180 CGIAFNYKRFKND
-193 DALLECAKDIQKG
+193 DALLECAKD
-206 KIIALKG
+206 L
-213 NDDALLE
+213 
-220 CAKDIQKGKIIALK
+220 QKGKIIALK

-282 ALECESLNSTSAPI
+282 ALECESLISASAPI
-296 LLARKKPN
+296 LLVRKKPD

-346 SSLPLASDEAEI
+346 SSLPLASDEKEI
-358 DALSFIFDFKL
+358 DSLHFIFDFKL

-375 IHRIDDSIAQCID
+375 IHRIDDSIVQRVD
-388 NAIRPMRLARGFAPL
+388 NVIRPMRLARGFAPL

-411 NHSPK
+411 NGSPK

-463 FLKTYDFKPTIL
+463 FLKTYDFKPTLL

-485 TKMAFDFNTPL
+485 TKMAFEFNTPL

-502 HAHFLANVLDALLQD
+502 HAHFLASVLDALLQD

-543 CFVGDFERIEE
+543 CFVGDLERIEE
-554 IARFEEFLLLGG
+554 IARFEEFWLLGG
-566 EKAIKE
+566 QKAIKE

-588 LLKRVQKHFK
+588 LLGRVQKHFK

-610 REIQSVA
+610 KKIQSVA

-629 FSLDLVGT
+629 FSLNLTGT

-651 ALQSDEIAF
+651 ALQSDESAF
-660 YPFKIKNSVV
+660 YPFEIKNSVV
-670 CLKEFYQAFE
+670 GLKEFYQAFE

-710 KKHVVVCSGGVF
+710 KEHVVVCSGGVF

-749 PNDSSIPV
+749 PNDSSIPI

>member
-1 MNKITLFGVVQ
+1 MCNDATLLNKITLFGVVQ

-33 RNTQVAL
+33 RNTQAAL

-69 IISPYDKTLKFNDFR
+69 IISPYDKTLKSNGFR

-136 LLSALPYDRENSAL
+136 LLNALPYDRENSAL

-156 GFCAFVYKDANNKR
+156 EFCAFVYKDANNKR

-213 NDDALLE
+213 
-220 CAKDIQKGKIIALK
+220 
-234 GLGGFALLCDGRNF
+234 LGGFALLCDARNC

-296 LLARKKPN
+296 LLARKKPD
-304 TPLAPNIAK
+304 TQLAPNIAK

-336 FPIVF
+336 FPIIF

-358 DALSFIFDFKL
+358 DSLSFIFDFKL

-375 IHRIDDSIAQCID
+375 IHRIDDSIAQHVD

-411 NHSPK
+411 KICKK

-475 ACDKHKNYTT
+475 VCDKHQNYTT
-485 TKMAFDFNTPL
+485 TQMACGFNTPL

-502 HAHFLANVLDALLQD
+502 HAHFLASVLDALLQD
-517 PHLNHPF
+517 PHLNNPF

-554 IARFEEFLLLGG
+554 TARFEEFLLLGG

-581 LKHQLNK
+581 LKHRLNK

-610 REIQSVA
+610 RGIQSTA

-710 KKHVVVCSGGVF
+710 KEHVVVCSGGVF

-749 PNDSSIPV
+749 PNDSSIPI

>member
-1 MNKITLFGVVQ
+1 MNQITLFGVVQ
-12 GVGMRPFIYTLAQKL
+12 GVGMRPFVYTLAQKL
-27 ELVGFV
+27 GLVGFT
-33 RNTQVAL
+33 RNAQAAL
-40 EIILPAHKTESFLN
+40 EIVLPAHKTESFLN

-69 IISPYDKTLKFNDFR
+69 IISPYDKALHFNDFR

-136 LLSALPYDRENSAL
+136 LLNALPYDRENSAL

-156 GFCAFVYKDANNKR
+156 KFCASVYKNATNKR

-180 CGITLNYKRFKND
+180 CGIALTYKRFN
-193 DALLECAKDIQKG
+193 
-206 KIIALKG
+206 

-234 GLGGFALLCDGRNF
+234 GLGGFALVCDARNF

-268 FKDLNTAK
+268 FKDLNSAK

-282 ALECESLNSTSAPI
+282 ELECESLSSINAPI

-304 TPLAPNIAK
+304 VKLAPNIAK

-336 FPIVF
+336 SPIVF

-346 SSLPLASDEAEI
+346 SSLPLASDEKEI
-358 DALSFIFDFKL
+358 DSLHFIFDFKL

-375 IHRIDDSIAQCID
+375 IHRIDDSIAQRVD

-411 NHSPK
+411 NCSPK

-437 ILLLSP
+437 VVLLSP

-463 FLKTYDFKPTIL
+463 FLKTYDFKPTLL
-475 ACDKHKNYTT
+475 ACDKHQNYTT

-502 HAHFLANVLDALLQD
+502 HAHFLASILDALLQD

-524 IGIIWDGS
+524 IGIVWDGS
-532 GAYENKIYGAE
+532 GAYENKVYGAE

-554 IARFEEFLLLGG
+554 VARFEEFWLLGG
-566 EKAIKE
+566 QKAIKE
-572 PKRLVLEIA
+572 PRRLVLEIA
-581 LKHQLNK
+581 LKYQLNK

-598 EDELEIFQQMHD
+598 EDELGIFQQMHD
-610 REIQSVA
+610 KKIQSVA

-660 YPFKIKNSVV
+660 YPFEIKNSVV
-670 CLKEFYQAFE
+670 RLKEFYQAFE
-680 KDLGVLEPERIAKK
+680 KDLGVLEPKRIAKK

-710 KKHVVVCSGGVF
+710 KGHVVVCSGGVF

-732 KRLRGLKRQ
+732 KRFKKLQRE

-766 PTIIKKG
+766 PTIIKKE

>member
-33 RNTQVAL
+33 RNTQAAL

-54 ALKKGLPP
+54 ALKNGLPP

-69 IISPYDKTLKFNDFR
+69 IISPYDKALHFNDFR

-102 LGVCEDCLREI
+102 LGVCKDCLREI

-136 LLSALPYDRENSAL
+136 LLNAMPYDRENSAL

-156 GFCAFVYKDANNKR
+156 KFCTSVYKDAHNKR

-180 CGITLNYKRFKND
+180 CGIALNYKRFKND
-193 DALLECAKDIQKG
+193 DALLECTKD
-206 KIIALKG
+206 L
-213 NDDALLE
+213 
-220 CAKDIQKGKIIALK
+220 QKGKIIALK
-234 GLGGFALLCDGRNF
+234 GLGGFALLCDARNF

-268 FKDLNTAK
+268 FKDLKSAK
-276 QHAFLN
+276 QHAFLD

-296 LLARKKPN
+296 LLVRKKPD
-304 TPLAPNIAK
+304 TQLAPNIAK

-346 SSLPLASDEAEI
+346 SSLPLASDEKEI
-358 DALSFIFDFKL
+358 DSLHFIFDFKL

-375 IHRIDDSIAQCID
+375 IHRIDDSIVQRVD
-388 NAIRPMRLARGFAPL
+388 NIIRPMRLARGFTPL

-411 NHSPK
+411 NHPPK

-463 FLKTYDFKPTIL
+463 FLKTYDFKPTLL

-485 TKMAFDFNTPL
+485 TQMAFDFNTPL

-502 HAHFLANVLDALLQD
+502 HAHFLASVLDALLQD

-524 IGIIWDGS
+524 IGIVWDGS

-543 CFVGDFERIEE
+543 CFVGDLERIEE
-554 IARFEEFLLLGG
+554 VARFEEFWLLGG
-566 EKAIKE
+566 QKAIKE

-598 EDELEIFQQMHD
+598 EDELGIFKQMHD
-610 REIQSVA
+610 KKIQSVA

-629 FSLDLVGT
+629 FSLGLTGT

-660 YPFKIKNSVV
+660 YPFEIKNSVV

-680 KDLGVLEPERIAKK
+680 KDLGVLEPKRIAKK

-710 KKHVVVCSGGVF
+710 KGHVVVCSGGVF

-732 KRLRGLKRQ
+732 QRFKKLQRE

>member
-33 RNTQVAL
+33 RNTQAAL

-102 LGVCEDCLREI
+102 LGVCEDCLCEI

-136 LLSALPYDRENSAL
+136 LLNALPYDRENSAL

-156 GFCAFVYKDANNKR
+156 GFCASTYQDPTNKR

-213 NDDALLE
+213 
-220 CAKDIQKGKIIALK
+220 
-234 GLGGFALLCDGRNF
+234 LGGFALLCDARNF

-276 QHAFLN
+276 QHAFLS

-336 FPIVF
+336 FPIIF

-358 DALSFIFDFKL
+358 DSLSFIFDFKL
-369 THNRAI
+369 THNRTI
-375 IHRIDDSIAQCID
+375 IHKIDDSIVQCID
-388 NAIRPMRLARGFAPL
+388 NAMRPMRLARGFAPL

-411 NHSPK
+411 NDSQK

-437 ILLLSP
+437 TLLLSP

-485 TKMAFDFNTPL
+485 TQMACDFNTPL

-502 HAHFLANVLDALLQD
+502 HAHFLASILDALLQD
-517 PHLNHPF
+517 PHLNNPF
-524 IGIIWDGS
+524 IGIVWDGS

-554 IARFEEFLLLGG
+554 VARFEEFLLLGG

-670 CLKEFYQAFE
+670 CLKDFYQAFE
-680 KDLGVLEPERIAKK
+680 KDLGVLEPKRIAKK
-694 FFNSLVEII
+694 FFNSLTEII

-710 KKHVVVCSGGVF
+710 KEHVVVCSGGVF

-749 PNDSSIPV
+749 PNDSSIPI

>member
-1 MNKITLFGVVQ
+1 MCNDATLLNKITLFGVVQ

-40 EIILPAHKTESFLN
+40 EIILPTHKTESFLN
-54 ALKKGLPP
+54 ALKKGLPS

-136 LLSALPYDRENSAL
+136 LLNALPYDRENSAL

-156 GFCAFVYKDANNKR
+156 GFCTFVYKDANNKR

-193 DALLECAKDIQKG
+193 DALLECT
-206 KIIALKG
+206 
-213 NDDALLE
+213 
-220 CAKDIQKGKIIALK
+220 KDIQKGKIIALK
-234 GLGGFALLCDGRNF
+234 GLGGFALLCDARNF

-276 QHAFLN
+276 QHAFLS

-296 LLARKKPN
+296 LLARKKSD
-304 TPLAPNIAK
+304 TQLAQNIAK

-336 FPIVF
+336 FPIIF

-358 DALSFIFDFKL
+358 DALNFIFDFKL

-375 IHRIDDSIAQCID
+375 IHRIDDSIVQCID
-388 NAIRPMRLARGFAPL
+388 NAMRPMRLARGFAPL

-411 NHSPK
+411 NDSQK

-437 ILLLSP
+437 TLLLSP

-485 TKMAFDFNTPL
+485 TKMACDFNTPL

-502 HAHFLANVLDALLQD
+502 HAHFLASVLDALLQD

-554 IARFEEFLLLGG
+554 VARFEEFLLLGG

-588 LLKRVQKHFK
+588 LLKCVQKHFK

-629 FSLDLVGT
+629 FSLDLTGT

-694 FFNSLVEII
+694 FFNSLTEII

-710 KKHVVVCSGGVF
+710 KEHVVVCSGGVF

-749 PNDSSIPV
+749 PNDSNIPI

>member
-1 MNKITLFGVVQ
+1 MCNDAALLNKITLFGVVQ
-12 GVGMRPFIYTLAQKL
+12 GVGMRPFVYTLAQKL
-27 ELVGFV
+27 GLVGFT
-33 RNTQVAL
+33 RNTQAAL
-40 EIILPAHKTESFLN
+40 EIVLPAHKTESFLN

-69 IISPYDKTLKFNDFR
+69 VISPYDKALHFNDFR

-136 LLSALPYDRENSAL
+136 LLNALPYDRENSAL

-156 GFCAFVYKDANNKR
+156 GFCASTYQDPTNKR

-180 CGITLNYKRFKND
+180 CGIALTYKRFK
-193 DALLECAKDIQKG
+193 
-206 KIIALKG
+206 

-234 GLGGFALLCDGRNF
+234 GLGGFALLCDARNF

-268 FKDLNTAK
+268 FKDLNSAK

-296 LLARKKPN
+296 LLVRKKPD
-304 TPLAPNIAK
+304 TQLAPNIAK

-336 FPIVF
+336 SPIVF

-346 SSLPLASDEAEI
+346 NSLPLASDEKEI
-358 DALSFIFDFKL
+358 NSLHFIFDFKL

-375 IHRIDDSIAQCID
+375 IHRIDDSIAQCVD
-388 NAIRPMRLARGFAPL
+388 NIIRPMRLARGFAPL
-403 YLTLPKRS
+403 YLTLPKCS

-437 ILLLSP
+437 VVLLSP

-463 FLKTYDFKPTIL
+463 FLKTYDFKPTLL
-475 ACDKHKNYTT
+475 ACDKHQNYTT
-485 TKMAFDFNTPL
+485 TQMAFEFNTPL

-502 HAHFLANVLDALLQD
+502 HAHFLASVLDALLQD

-524 IGIIWDGS
+524 IGIVWDGS
-532 GAYENKIYGAE
+532 GAYENKVYGAE
-543 CFVGDFERIEE
+543 CFVGDLERIEE
-554 IARFEEFLLLGG
+554 VARFEEFWLLGG
-566 EKAIKE
+566 QKAIKE
-572 PKRLVLEIA
+572 PRRLVLEIA

-598 EDELEIFQQMHD
+598 EDELGIFQQMHD
-610 REIQSVA
+610 KKIQSVA

-660 YPFKIKNSVV
+660 YPFEIKNSVV
-670 CLKEFYQAFE
+670 GLKEFYQAFE

-710 KKHVVVCSGGVF
+710 KEHVMVCSGGVF

-732 KRLRGLKRQ
+732 QRLKKLQRE

>member
-1 MNKITLFGVVQ
+1 MVQ

-33 RNTQVAL
+33 RNTQAAL

-69 IISPYDKTLKFNDFR
+69 VISPYDKTLKSNGFR

-102 LGVCEDCLREI
+102 LGVCEDCLQEI
-113 RDKNSPYFHYA
+113 RDKNSPYFYYA

-136 LLSALPYDRENSAL
+136 LLNALPYDRENSAL

-213 NDDALLE
+213 
-220 CAKDIQKGKIIALK
+220 
-234 GLGGFALLCDGRNF
+234 LGGFALLCDGRNF

-276 QHAFLN
+276 QHAFLS
-282 ALECESLNSTSAPI
+282 ALECESLNSTSVPI

-304 TPLAPNIAK
+304 TQLAPNIAK

-336 FPIVF
+336 FPIIF

-358 DALSFIFDFKL
+358 DSLSFIFDFKL

-388 NAIRPMRLARGFAPL
+388 NAMRPMRLARGFAPL

-411 NHSPK
+411 NDSQK

-475 ACDKHKNYTT
+475 ACDKHQNYTT
-485 TKMAFDFNTPL
+485 TQMACGFNTPL

-502 HAHFLANVLDALLQD
+502 HAHFLASVLDALLQD
-517 PHLNHPF
+517 PHLNNPF

-588 LLKRVQKHFK
+588 LLKRIQKHFK

-610 REIQSVA
+610 RKIQSVA

-670 CLKEFYQAFE
+670 VLREFYQAFE
-680 KDLGVLEPERIAKK
+680 KDLGVLEPKRIAKK

-703 TALIAPF
+703 SALIAPF
-710 KKHVVVCSGGVF
+710 KEHVVVCSGGVF

>member
-1 MNKITLFGVVQ
+1 MVQ
-12 GVGMRPFIYTLAQKL
+12 GVGMRPFVYTLAQKL

-33 RNTQVAL
+33 RNTQAAL

-54 ALKKGLPP
+54 ALKKELPP

-69 IISPYDKTLKFNDFR
+69 IISPYDKALHFNDFR

-102 LGVCEDCLREI
+102 LGVCKDCLREI

-136 LLSALPYDRENSAL
+136 LLNALPYDRENSAL

-156 GFCAFVYKDANNKR
+156 GFCTSVYQDPTNKR

-180 CGITLNYKRFKND
+180 CGIALNYKRFK
-193 DALLECAKDIQKG
+193 
-206 KIIALKG
+206 

-268 FKDLNTAK
+268 FKDLNSAK

-296 LLARKKPN
+296 LLARKKPD

-346 SSLPLASDEAEI
+346 NSLPLASDEKEI
-358 DALSFIFDFKL
+358 DSLHFIFDFKL

-375 IHRIDDSIAQCID
+375 IHRIDDSIVQRVD
-388 NAIRPMRLARGFAPL
+388 NIIRPMRLARGFAPL

-411 NHSPK
+411 NGSPK

-437 ILLLSP
+437 VLLLSP

-463 FLKTYDFKPTIL
+463 FLKTYDFKPTLL

-502 HAHFLANVLDALLQD
+502 HAHFLASILDALLQD

-524 IGIIWDGS
+524 IGIVWDGS

-543 CFVGDFERIEE
+543 CFVGDLECIEE
-554 IARFEEFLLLGG
+554 VARFEEFWLLGG
-566 EKAIKE
+566 QKAIKE

-588 LLKRVQKHFK
+588 LLKRIQKHFK
-598 EDELEIFQQMHD
+598 EDELEIFKQMHD
-610 REIQSVA
+610 KKIQSVA

-629 FSLDLVGT
+629 FSLDLTGT

-651 ALQSDEIAF
+651 ALQSDESAF
-660 YPFKIKNSVV
+660 YPFEIKNSVV
-670 CLKEFYQAFE
+670 GLKAFYQAFE

-703 TALIAPF
+703 TALIVPF
-710 KKHVVVCSGGVF
+710 KEHVVVCSGGVF

-732 KRLRGLKRQ
+732 QRLRGLKRQ

>member
-1 MNKITLFGVVQ
+1 MQHLNQTAWKLALCNDATLLNKITLFGVVQ

-33 RNTQVAL
+33 RNTQAAL

-62 LALVEKI
+62 LALVEKT
-69 IISPYDKTLKFNDFR
+69 IISPYDKALHFNDFR

-102 LGVCEDCLREI
+102 LGVCKDCLREI
-113 RDKNSPYFHYA
+113 RDKNSPYFYYA

-136 LLSALPYDRENSAL
+136 LLNALPYDRENSAL

-156 GFCAFVYKDANNKR
+156 DFCASVYQDPRNKR

-180 CGITLNYKRFKND
+180 CGIALNYKRFKND
-193 DALLECAKDIQKG
+193 DALLECAKD
-206 KIIALKG
+206 L
-213 NDDALLE
+213 
-220 CAKDIQKGKIIALK
+220 QKGKIIALK

-276 QHAFLN
+276 QHAFLS
-282 ALECESLNSTSAPI
+282 ALECESLNSASAPI
-296 LLARKKPN
+296 LLARKKPD

-324 TPLHALLLDLLD
+324 TPLHVLLLDLLD

-375 IHRIDDSIAQCID
+375 IHRIDDSIVQRVD
-388 NAIRPMRLARGFAPL
+388 NIIRPMRLARGFAPL

-411 NHSPK
+411 NGSPK

-463 FLKTYDFKPTIL
+463 FLKTYDFKPTLL
-475 ACDKHKNYTT
+475 ACDKHQNYTT

-502 HAHFLANVLDALLQD
+502 HAHFLASILDALLQN

-532 GAYENKIYGAE
+532 GAYDNKVYGAE
-543 CFVGDFERIEE
+543 CFVGDLERIEE
-554 IARFEEFLLLGG
+554 VARFEEFWLLGG
-566 EKAIKE
+566 QKAIKE
-572 PKRLVLEIA
+572 PKRLVLEIS

-588 LLKRVQKHFK
+588 LLERVQKHFK

-610 REIQSVA
+610 KKIQSVA

-629 FSLDLVGT
+629 FSLDLTGT

-660 YPFKIKNSVV
+660 YPFTIKNSVV
-670 CLKEFYQAFE
+670 GLKEFYQAFE
-680 KDLGVLEPERIAKK
+680 KDLGVLEPKRIAKK

-710 KKHVVVCSGGVF
+710 KEHVVVCSGGVF

-732 KRLRGLKRQ
+732 KRLKKLQRE

-749 PNDSSIPV
+749 PNDSSIPI

>member
-1 MNKITLFGVVQ
+1 MCNDAALLNQITLFGVVQ

-27 ELVGFV
+27 ELVGFT
-33 RNTQVAL
+33 RNAQAAL

-69 IISPYDKTLKFNDFR
+69 IISPYDKALHFNDFR

-113 RDKNSPYFHYA
+113 KDKNSPYFYYA

-136 LLSALPYDRENSAL
+136 LLNALPYDRENSAL

-156 GFCAFVYKDANNKR
+156 EFCTSIYQDPTNKR

-180 CGITLNYKRFKND
+180 CGIALNYKRFK
-193 DALLECAKDIQKG
+193 
-206 KIIALKG
+206 

-234 GLGGFALLCDGRNF
+234 GLGGFALLCDARNF

-268 FKDLNTAK
+268 FKDLKSAK

-282 ALECESLNSTSAPI
+282 ALECESLISTSAPI
-296 LLARKKPN
+296 LLARKKPD

-346 SSLPLASDEAEI
+346 SSLPLASDEKEI
-358 DALSFIFDFKL
+358 DSLHFIFDFKL

-375 IHRIDDSIAQCID
+375 IHRIDDSIAQRVD
-388 NAIRPMRLARGFAPL
+388 NIIRPMRLARGFAPL

-463 FLKTYDFKPTIL
+463 FLKTYDFKPTLL
-475 ACDKHKNYTT
+475 ACDKHQNYTT
-485 TKMAFDFNTPL
+485 TKMAFEFNTPL

-502 HAHFLANVLDALLQD
+502 HAHFLASVLDALLQD

-532 GAYENKIYGAE
+532 GAYDNKIYGAE
-543 CFVGDFERIEE
+543 CFVGDFEYIEE
-554 IARFEEFLLLGG
+554 VARFEEFWLLGG
-566 EKAIKE
+566 QKAIKE

-598 EDELEIFQQMHD
+598 EDELEIFKQMHD
-610 REIQSVA
+610 KKIQSVA

-629 FSLDLVGT
+629 FSLDLIGT

-660 YPFKIKNSVV
+660 YPFEIKNSVV
-670 CLKEFYQAFE
+670 GLKAFYQAFE
-680 KDLGVLEPERIAKK
+680 KDLGVLEPKRIAKK

-710 KKHVVVCSGGVF
+710 KEHVVVCSGGVF

-732 KRLRGLKRQ
+732 KRLRGLKRE

>member
-27 ELVGFV
+27 ELVGFT
-33 RNTQVAL
+33 RNTQAAL

-69 IISPYDKTLKFNDFR
+69 IISPYDKTLRFNGFR

-102 LGVCEDCLREI
+102 LGVCKDCLREI

-136 LLSALPYDRENSAL
+136 LLNALPYDRENSAL

-156 GFCAFVYKDANNKR
+156 EFCASVYQDPTNKR

-180 CGITLNYKRFKND
+180 CGIALNYKRFK
-193 DALLECAKDIQKG
+193 
-206 KIIALKG
+206 

-268 FKDLNTAK
+268 FKDLKSAK

-282 ALECESLNSTSAPI
+282 ELECESLNSTSAPI
-296 LLARKKPN
+296 LLARKKPDIK
-304 TPLAPNIAK
+304 LAPNIAK

-375 IHRIDDSIAQCID
+375 IHRIDDSIVQRVD
-388 NAIRPMRLARGFAPL
+388 NVIRPMRLARGFAPL

-411 NHSPK
+411 NDSPK
-416 KILALGAE
+416 KILALGAQ
-424 QKGHFSLLDSETS
+424 QKGYFSLLDSETS

-485 TKMAFDFNTPL
+485 TKMAFEFNTPL

-502 HAHFLANVLDALLQD
+502 HAHFLASILDALLQD

-524 IGIIWDGS
+524 IGIVWDGS

-543 CFVGDFERIEE
+543 CFVGDLERIEE
-554 IARFEEFLLLGG
+554 TARFEEFLLLGG
-566 EKAIKE
+566 QKAIKE

-610 REIQSVA
+610 RKIQSIA

-629 FSLDLVGT
+629 FSLDLTGT

-651 ALQSDEIAF
+651 ALQSDESAF
-660 YPFKIKNSVV
+660 YPFEIKNSVV

-680 KDLGVLEPERIAKK
+680 KDFGVLEPERIAKK

-710 KKHVVVCSGGVF
+710 KEHVVVCSGGVF

-749 PNDSSIPV
+749 PNDSSIPI

>member
-1 MNKITLFGVVQ
+1 MVQ

-33 RNTQVAL
+33 RNTQAAL

-69 IISPYDKTLKFNDFR
+69 IISPYDKALNFNDFR

-113 RDKNSPYFHYA
+113 RDKNSPYFYYA

-136 LLSALPYDRENSAL
+136 LLNAMPYDRENSAL

-156 GFCAFVYKDANNKR
+156 KFCASVYQDPTNKR

-180 CGITLNYKRFKND
+180 CGIALNYKRFK
-193 DALLECAKDIQKG
+193 
-206 KIIALKG
+206 

-248 QTIERLRLLKNRPLK
+248 QAIERLRLLKNRPLK

-268 FKDLNTAK
+268 FKDLNSAK
-276 QHAFLN
+276 QHAFLS

-304 TPLAPNIAK
+304 TQLAPNIAK

-336 FPIVF
+336 FPIIF

-411 NHSPK
+411 NGSPK

-424 QKGHFSLLDSETS
+424 QKGYFSLLDSETS
-437 ILLLSP
+437 TLLLSP

-463 FLKTYDFKPTIL
+463 FLKTYDFKPTLL

-485 TKMAFDFNTPL
+485 TKMAFELNTPL

-502 HAHFLANVLDALLQD
+502 HAHFLASVLDALLQD

-524 IGIIWDGS
+524 IGIVWDGS

-543 CFVGDFERIEE
+543 CFVGDLERIEE
-554 IARFEEFLLLGG
+554 MARFEEFLLLGG
-566 EKAIKE
+566 QKAIKE

-610 REIQSVA
+610 KKIQSIA

-629 FSLDLVGT
+629 FSLGLTGT

-670 CLKEFYQAFE
+670 GLKAFYQAFE

-710 KKHVVVCSGGVF
+710 KEHVVVCSGGVF

-732 KRLRGLKRQ
+732 KRLRELKRQ

-749 PNDSSIPV
+749 PNDSSIPI

>member
-1 MNKITLFGVVQ
+1 MVQ

-27 ELVGFV
+27 ELAGFA
-33 RNTQVAL
+33 RNTQAAL
-40 EIILPAHKTESFLN
+40 EVILPAHKTESFLN

-69 IISPYDKTLKFNDFR
+69 IISPYDKALHFNDFR

-136 LLSALPYDRENSAL
+136 LLNAMPYDRENSAL

-156 GFCAFVYKDANNKR
+156 KFCTSTYQNPTNKR

-180 CGITLNYKRFKND
+180 CGIALNYKRFK
-193 DALLECAKDIQKG
+193 
-206 KIIALKG
+206 

-234 GLGGFALLCDGRNF
+234 GLGGFALLCDARNF
-248 QTIERLRLLKNRPLK
+248 KTIERLRLLKNRPLK

-268 FKDLNTAK
+268 FKDLNSAK

-296 LLARKKPN
+296 LLARKKPD
-304 TPLAPNIAK
+304 TQLAPNIAK

-346 SSLPLASDEAEI
+346 SSLPLASDEKEI
-358 DALSFIFDFKL
+358 DSLHFIFDFKL

-375 IHRIDDSIAQCID
+375 IHRIDDSIAQRVD

-411 NHSPK
+411 NYPPK

-437 ILLLSP
+437 VVLLSP

-463 FLKTYDFKPTIL
+463 FLKTYDFKPTLL
-475 ACDKHKNYTT
+475 ACDKHQNYTT
-485 TKMAFDFNTPL
+485 TQMAFEFNTPL

-502 HAHFLANVLDALLQD
+502 HAHFLASVLDALLQD

-524 IGIIWDGS
+524 IGIVWDGS
-532 GAYENKIYGAE
+532 GAYENKVYGAE
-543 CFVGDFERIEE
+543 CFIGDLERIEE
-554 IARFEEFLLLGG
+554 IARFEEFWLLGG
-566 EKAIKE
+566 QKAIKE
-572 PKRLVLEIA
+572 PRRLVLEIA

-598 EDELEIFQQMHD
+598 EDELGIFKQMHD
-610 REIQSVA
+610 KKIQSVA

-660 YPFKIKNSVV
+660 YPFEIKNSVV
-670 CLKEFYQAFE
+670 RLKEFYQAFE

-710 KKHVVVCSGGVF
+710 KGHVVVCSGGVF

-732 KRLRGLKRQ
+732 KRLKKLQRE

>member
-1 MNKITLFGVVQ
+1 
-12 GVGMRPFIYTLAQKL
+12 MRPFIYTLAQKL

-136 LLSALPYDRENSAL
+136 LLNALPYDRENSAL

-156 GFCAFVYKDANNKR
+156 GFCAFVYKDTNNKR

-213 NDDALLE
+213 
-220 CAKDIQKGKIIALK
+220 
-234 GLGGFALLCDGRNF
+234 LGGFALLCDARNF

-276 QHAFLN
+276 QHALLN

-336 FPIVF
+336 FPIIF

-346 SSLPLASDEAEI
+346 NSLPLASDEAEI

-475 ACDKHKNYTT
+475 VCDKHKNYTT
-485 TKMAFDFNTPL
+485 TKMACDFNTPL

-502 HAHFLANVLDALLQD
+502 HAHFLASVLDALLQD
-517 PHLNHPF
+517 PHLNNPF

-532 GAYENKIYGAE
+532 GAYGNKIYGAE

-588 LLKRVQKHFK
+588 LLERVQKHFK

-629 FSLDLVGT
+629 FSLDLTGM

-710 KKHVVVCSGGVF
+710 KEHVVVCSGGVF

>member
-1 MNKITLFGVVQ
+1 MVQ

-27 ELVGFV
+27 GLVGFV
-33 RNTQVAL
+33 RNAQAAL

-69 IISPYDKTLKFNDFR
+69 IISPYDKTLRFNDFR
-84 ILESKNHPLNLLS
+84 ILESKNRPLNLLS

-102 LGVCEDCLREI
+102 LSVCKDCLREI

-136 LLSALPYDRENSAL
+136 LLNALPYDRENSAL

-156 GFCAFVYKDANNKR
+156 KFCASIYQDPTNKR

-180 CGITLNYKRFKND
+180 CGIALNYKRFK
-193 DALLECAKDIQKG
+193 
-206 KIIALKG
+206 

-234 GLGGFALLCDGRNF
+234 GLGGFALLCDARNF
-248 QTIERLRLLKNRPLK
+248 QTIERLRLLKKRPLK

-268 FKDLNTAK
+268 FKDLKSAK

-282 ALECESLNSTSAPI
+282 ALECESLISASTPI
-296 LLARKKPN
+296 LLARKKPD

-358 DALSFIFDFKL
+358 DSLSFIFDFKL

-403 YLTLPKRS
+403 YLALPKRS
-411 NHSPK
+411 NHPPK

-463 FLKTYDFKPTIL
+463 FLKTYDFKPTLL
-475 ACDKHKNYTT
+475 ACDKHQNYTT
-485 TKMAFDFNTPL
+485 TQMAFEFNTPL

-502 HAHFLANVLDALLQD
+502 HAHFLASVLDALLQD

-532 GAYENKIYGAE
+532 GAYGNKIYGAE
-543 CFVGDFERIEE
+543 CFVGDLERIEE
-554 IARFEEFLLLGG
+554 MARFEEFWLLGG
-566 EKAIKE
+566 QKAIKE
-572 PKRLVLEIA
+572 SKRLVLEIA

-610 REIQSVA
+610 KKIQSIA

-629 FSLDLVGT
+629 FSLGLTGT

-710 KKHVVVCSGGVF
+710 KEHVVVCSGGVF

-732 KRLRGLKRQ
+732 QRLRGLKRQ

>member
-1 MNKITLFGVVQ
+1 MCNDATLLNKITLFGVVQ

-33 RNTQVAL
+33 RNTQAAL

-69 IISPYDKTLKFNDFR
+69 IISPYDKALHFNGFR
-84 ILESKNHPLNLLS
+84 ILESKNYPLNLLS

-102 LGVCEDCLREI
+102 LGVCKDCLREI

-136 LLSALPYDRENSAL
+136 LLNALPYDRENSAL

-156 GFCAFVYKDANNKR
+156 EFCTSVYQDPTNKR

-180 CGITLNYKRFKND
+180 CGIALNYKRFK
-193 DALLECAKDIQKG
+193 
-206 KIIALKG
+206 

-234 GLGGFALLCDGRNF
+234 GLGGFALLCDARNF

-268 FKDLNTAK
+268 FKDLKSAK

-296 LLARKKPN
+296 LLARKKPD

-346 SSLPLASDEAEI
+346 SSLPLASDETEI

-375 IHRIDDSIAQCID
+375 IHRIDDSIAQRVD
-388 NAIRPMRLARGFAPL
+388 NIIRPMRLARGFAPL
-403 YLTLPKRS
+403 YLALPKHS
-411 NHSPK
+411 NGSPK

-463 FLKTYDFKPTIL
+463 FLKTYDFKPTLL

-485 TKMAFDFNTPL
+485 TQMAFDFNTPL

-502 HAHFLANVLDALLQD
+502 HAHFLASILDALLQD

-524 IGIIWDGS
+524 IGIVWDGS

-554 IARFEEFLLLGG
+554 VARFEEFWLLGG
-566 EKAIKE
+566 QKAIKE
-572 PKRLVLEIA
+572 PKRLVLEIS

-588 LLKRVQKHFK
+588 LLKHIQKHFK
-598 EDELEIFQQMHD
+598 EDELEIFKQMHD
-610 REIQSVA
+610 KKIQSIA

-629 FSLDLVGT
+629 FSLGLTGT

-651 ALQSDEIAF
+651 ALQSDESAF
-660 YPFKIKNSVV
+660 YPFEIKNSVV
-670 CLKEFYQAFE
+670 GLKEFYQAFE

-710 KKHVVVCSGGVF
+710 KEHVVVCSGGVF

-732 KRLRGLKRQ
+732 KRLMGLKRQ

>member
-12 GVGMRPFIYTLAQKL
+12 GVGMRPFVYTLAQKL
-27 ELVGFV
+27 GLVGFA
-33 RNTQVAL
+33 RNAQAAL
-40 EIILPAHKTESFLN
+40 EIVLPAHKTESFLN

-69 IISPYDKTLKFNDFR
+69 IISPYDKALHFNDFR

-136 LLSALPYDRENSAL
+136 LLNALPYDRENSAL

-156 GFCAFVYKDANNKR
+156 GFCTSVYKDATNKR

-180 CGITLNYKRFKND
+180 CGIALNYKRFKND
-193 DALLECAKDIQKG
+193 DALLECAKDIQ
-206 KIIALKG
+206 
-213 NDDALLE
+213 E
-220 CAKDIQKGKIIALK
+220 GKIIALK
-234 GLGGFALLCDGRNF
+234 GLGGFALLCDARNF
-248 QTIERLRLLKNRPLK
+248 ETIERLRLLKNRPLK

-268 FKDLNTAK
+268 FKDLNAAK

-282 ALECESLNSTSAPI
+282 ELECESLSSISAPI

-304 TPLAPNIAK
+304 IKLAPNIAK

-336 FPIVF
+336 SPIVF

-346 SSLPLASDEAEI
+346 NSLPLASDEKEI
-358 DALSFIFDFKL
+358 NSLHFIFDFKL
-369 THNRAI
+369 MHNRAI
-375 IHRIDDSIAQCID
+375 IHRIDDSIAQRVD

-411 NHSPK
+411 FNAPK

-437 ILLLSP
+437 VVLLSP

-463 FLKTYDFKPTIL
+463 FLKTYDFKPTLL
-475 ACDKHKNYTT
+475 ACDKHQNYTT
-485 TKMAFDFNTPL
+485 TQMAFDFNTPL

-502 HAHFLANVLDALLQD
+502 HAHFLASVLDALLQD

-524 IGIIWDGS
+524 IGIVWDGS
-532 GAYENKIYGAE
+532 GAYENKVYGAE

-554 IARFEEFLLLGG
+554 VARFEEFWLLGG
-566 EKAIKE
+566 QKAIKE
-572 PKRLVLEIA
+572 PRRLVLEIA

-598 EDELEIFQQMHD
+598 EDELGIFKQMHD
-610 REIQSVA
+610 KKIQSVA

-660 YPFKIKNSVV
+660 YPFEIKNSVV
-670 CLKEFYQAFE
+670 GLKEFYQAFE
-680 KDLGVLEPERIAKK
+680 KDLGVLEPKRIAKK

-703 TALIAPF
+703 TALITPF
-710 KKHVVVCSGGVF
+710 KEHVVVCSGGVF

-732 KRLRGLKRQ
+732 KRLKKLQRE

>member
-1 MNKITLFGVVQ
+1 MCNDATLLNKITLFGVVQ

-33 RNTQVAL
+33 RNTQAAL

-62 LALVEKI
+62 LALIKKT
-69 IISPYDKTLKFNDFR
+69 IISPYDKALKFNGFR

-102 LGVCEDCLREI
+102 LGVCKDCLREI

-136 LLSALPYDRENSAL
+136 LLNALPYDRENSAL

-156 GFCAFVYKDANNKR
+156 ELCASIYQDPTNKR
-170 FHIQGISCKK
+170 FHIQNISCKK
-180 CGITLNYKRFKND
+180 CGIALNYKRFKND

-213 NDDALLE
+213 
-220 CAKDIQKGKIIALK
+220 
-234 GLGGFALLCDGRNF
+234 LGGFALVCDARNF

-268 FKDLNTAK
+268 FKNLNTAK

-282 ALECESLNSTSAPI
+282 ELECESLNSASAPI
-296 LLARKKPN
+296 LLARKKPD
-304 TPLAPNIAK
+304 TQLAPNIAK

-336 FPIVF
+336 FPIIF

-346 SSLPLASDEAEI
+346 SSLPLASDEDEI
-358 DALSFIFDFKL
+358 DSLSFIFDFKL

-375 IHRIDDSIAQCID
+375 IHRIDDSIAQRVD
-388 NAIRPMRLARGFAPL
+388 NIIRPMRLGRGFSPL

-411 NHSPK
+411 NGSPK

-437 ILLLSP
+437 VLLLSP

-502 HAHFLANVLDALLQD
+502 HAHFLASVLDALLQD

-532 GAYENKIYGAE
+532 GAYDNKIYGAE

-554 IARFEEFLLLGG
+554 VARFEEFWLLGG
-566 EKAIKE
+566 QKAIKE

-588 LLKRVQKHFK
+588 LLRRVQKHFK

-610 REIQSVA
+610 KKIQSIA

-660 YPFKIKNSVV
+660 YPFTIKNSVV

-680 KDLGVLEPERIAKK
+680 KDLGVLEPKRIAKK

-710 KKHVVVCSGGVF
+710 KEHVVVCSGGVF

-749 PNDSSIPV
+749 PNDSSIPI

-766 PTIIKKG
+766 PKIIKKG

>member
-1 MNKITLFGVVQ
+1 MVQ
-12 GVGMRPFIYTLAQKL
+12 GVGMRPFIYILAQKL

-33 RNTQVAL
+33 RNTQAAL

-69 IISPYDKTLKFNDFR
+69 IISPYDKTLKFNGFR

-136 LLSALPYDRENSAL
+136 LLNALPYDRENSAL

-156 GFCAFVYKDANNKR
+156 GFCAFVYKDTNNKR

-213 NDDALLE
+213 
-220 CAKDIQKGKIIALK
+220 
-234 GLGGFALLCDGRNF
+234 LGGFALLCDARNF

-276 QHAFLN
+276 QHAFLS
-282 ALECESLNSTSAPI
+282 ALECESLNSTSTPI
-296 LLARKKPN
+296 LLARKKPD

-313 NSPFYGVILPY
+313 NSPFYGIILPY

-388 NAIRPMRLARGFAPL
+388 NAMRPMRLARGFAPL

-411 NHSPK
+411 NDSQK

-424 QKGHFSLLDSETS
+424 QKGHFSLLDSKTS

-443 FCGDLSVLE
+443 FCGDLGVLE

-475 ACDKHKNYTT
+475 TCDKHKNYTT
-485 TKMAFDFNTPL
+485 TKMACDFNTPL

-502 HAHFLANVLDALLQD
+502 HAHFLASVLDALLQN
-517 PHLNHPF
+517 PHLNNPF

-554 IARFEEFLLLGG
+554 MARFEEFLLLGG

-588 LLKRVQKHFK
+588 LLKHVQKHFK

-629 FSLDLVGT
+629 FSLDLTGM

-670 CLKEFYQAFE
+670 CLKDFYQAFE

-694 FFNSLVEII
+694 FFNSLTEII

-710 KKHVVVCSGGVF
+710 KEHVVVCSGGVF

>member
-27 ELVGFV
+27 GLVGFV
-33 RNTQVAL
+33 RNAQAAL

-69 IISPYDKTLKFNDFR
+69 IIGPYDKVLKFNDFR

-102 LGVCEDCLREI
+102 LGVCKDCLREI

-136 LLSALPYDRENSAL
+136 LLNALPYDRENSAL

-156 GFCAFVYKDANNKR
+156 KFCASTYQDPTNKR

-180 CGITLNYKRFKND
+180 CGIALNYKRFK
-193 DALLECAKDIQKG
+193 
-206 KIIALKG
+206 

-268 FKDLNTAK
+268 FKDLKSAK

-282 ALECESLNSTSAPI
+282 ALECESLNSASAPI
-296 LLARKKPN
+296 LLAHKKPD
-304 TPLAPNIAK
+304 TQLAPNIAK

-375 IHRIDDSIAQCID
+375 IHRIDDSIAQRVD

-411 NHSPK
+411 NHPPK

-437 ILLLSP
+437 VLLLSP

-463 FLKTYDFKPTIL
+463 FLKTYDFKPTLL
-475 ACDKHKNYTT
+475 ACDKHQNYTT
-485 TKMAFDFNTPL
+485 TQMAFEFNTPL

-502 HAHFLANVLDALLQD
+502 HAHFLASVLDALLQD

-524 IGIIWDGS
+524 IGIVWDGS
-532 GAYENKIYGAE
+532 GAYDNKVYGAE
-543 CFVGDFERIEE
+543 CFVGDLERIEE
-554 IARFEEFLLLGG
+554 VARFEEFWLLGG
-566 EKAIKE
+566 QKAIKE

-598 EDELEIFQQMHD
+598 EDELGIFKQMHD
-610 REIQSVA
+610 KKIQSVA

-629 FSLDLVGT
+629 FSLGLTGT

-660 YPFKIKNSVV
+660 YPFEIKNSVV
-670 CLKEFYQAFE
+670 GLKEFYQAFE
-680 KDLGVLEPERIAKK
+680 KDLGVLEPKRIAKK

-710 KKHVVVCSGGVF
+710 KGHVVVCSGGVF

-732 KRLRGLKRQ
+732 QRFKKLQRE

>member
-1 MNKITLFGVVQ
+1 MCNDATLLNKITLFGVVQ

-33 RNTQVAL
+33 RNTQAAL
-40 EIILPAHKTESFLN
+40 EIILPAHQTESFLN

-136 LLSALPYDRENSAL
+136 LLNALPYDRENSAL

-156 GFCAFVYKDANNKR
+156 GFCTSTYQDPTNKR

-180 CGITLNYKRFKND
+180 CGITLNYKHFK
-193 DALLECAKDIQKG
+193 
-206 KIIALKG
+206 

-234 GLGGFALLCDGRNF
+234 GLGGFALLCDARNF

-358 DALSFIFDFKL
+358 DSLSFIFDFKL

-375 IHRIDDSIAQCID
+375 IHRIDDSIVQCID
-388 NAIRPMRLARGFAPL
+388 NAMRPMRLARGFAPL

-411 NHSPK
+411 NDSQK

-437 ILLLSP
+437 TLLLSP

-452 NEKHFKETLNF
+452 NKKHFKETLNF

-485 TKMAFDFNTPL
+485 TKMACGFNTPL
-496 LQVQHH
+496 MQVQHH
-502 HAHFLANVLDALLQD
+502 HAHFLASVLDALLQD
-517 PHLNHPF
+517 PHLNDPF
-524 IGIIWDGS
+524 IGIIWDGN

-610 REIQSVA
+610 REIQSTA

-629 FSLDLVGT
+629 FSLDLTGT

-710 KKHVVVCSGGVF
+710 KEHVVVCSGGVF